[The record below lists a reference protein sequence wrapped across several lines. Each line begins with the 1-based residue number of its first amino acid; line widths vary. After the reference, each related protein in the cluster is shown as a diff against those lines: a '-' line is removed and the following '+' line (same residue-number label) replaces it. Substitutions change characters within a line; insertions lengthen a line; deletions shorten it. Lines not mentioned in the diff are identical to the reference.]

1 MSVLLI
7 VEVCILVSATTLH
20 IARSSGDVAFC
31 WSQARDVLY
40 TDLMSPMYP
49 DDNTTQPDA

>member
-7 VEVCILVSATTLH
+7 VEVCIAIDVTTLH
-20 IARSSGDVAFC
+20 IARSLGDVPFC

-49 DDNTTQPDA
+49 GDNTTQPDA